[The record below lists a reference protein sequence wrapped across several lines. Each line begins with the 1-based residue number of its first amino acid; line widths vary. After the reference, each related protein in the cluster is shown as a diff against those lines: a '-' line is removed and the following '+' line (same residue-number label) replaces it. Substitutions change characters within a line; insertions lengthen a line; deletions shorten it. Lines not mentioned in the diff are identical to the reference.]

1 MKLTKCL
8 HHSSRCLF
16 PRMYRFLLC
25 KIKKM
30 LFNSNGDAYTHIYHF
45 RVLKSVIIIILSTIS
60 LRPQDSVEKYF
71 QQRNDLHVNNCA
83 FLVKSVIIS
92 SSCDLRYGTHE
103 PWMKKKCIQAHLITQ
118 FETPAFF
125 TGATK
130 KKHRNEMHATNWNWM
145 NYIVAKVLNFE
156 WLRFQCTLTKLTK
169 LRREC
174 TT

>member
-1 MKLTKCL
+1 M
-8 HHSSRCLF
+8 
-16 PRMYRFLLC
+16 
-25 KIKKM
+25 
-30 LFNSNGDAYTHIYHF
+30 
-45 RVLKSVIIIILSTIS
+45 IIIILSTIS

-130 KKHRNEMHATNWNWM
+130 KKQPKRNACNKLKLNELHCSKSVKFWVAAFSMYANKINKAEERM
-145 NYIVAKVLNFE
+145 YYIILTCYAYIF
-156 WLRFQCTLTKLTK
+156 LRVSSTDDVQ
-169 LRREC
+169 
-174 TT
+174 